1 MLRHGTWSQTA
12 ELTASDAAQDDTFG
26 SSVALSASGSTALV
40 GAYGHHRDAGA
51 AYVFTLR
58 DGTWS
63 QTAELTARHGAVNDN
78 FGSWVALS
86 APGSTALSGAPGR
99 NTDAGAAYVLTGRGR
114 A

>member
-1 MLRHGTWSQTA
+1 M
-12 ELTASDAAQDDTFG
+12 
-26 SSVALSASGSTALV
+26 ALSASGSTALV
-40 GAYGHHRDAGA
+40 GASGHHGDAGA

-63 QTAELTARHGAVNDN
+63 QTAELTASDAAPNDY

-86 APGSTALSGAPGR
+86 ASGSTALAGAPGR